1 MSEILREQAQWR
13 KGKTPLVGKYLT
25 EHRKVFDA
33 IAGRGFLNLPGFAYD
48 MENGLEMALKQNL
61 SELNYKILA
70 ETIERE
76 MKQAGIDYDT
86 AYATAALA
94 WESEKQSLMAAWDA
108 ELSGIKQGMAQ
119 EEEVKSR
126 LSLEVDARQAVLIA
140 AKTSI
145 ETQMESYRAQ
155 LAALDDDTADYEVS
169 LANAKLLTAQKKLE
183 LIPIMQE
190 ILTKEGELLDLGES
204 KTAYYKTFLDAE
216 QEVATKKNQL
226 IPSLSQLATKIQQ
239 HADAILGQVT
249 TEQAIAAEKIAQ
261 AEAKVEVAD
270 NEVDRLTLDIATE
283 NKRVDID
290 EARRDLTDKQ
300 FKKTTALTSL
310 EINNETEYQNNLNDA
325 FTTLNDD
332 ARNTSASLINLGR
345 QTNDVRNDDSYQ
357 SVVTL
362 NDADKDAHAAIA
374 AAKRYETREIA
385 SLTAAKAI
393 TASLTHLIG

>member
-190 ILTKEGELLDLGES
+190 ILTKEGELLDLKES

-385 SLTAAKAI
+385 NLTAAKAI

>member
-1 MSEILREQAQWR
+1 M
-13 KGKTPLVGKYLT
+13 
-25 EHRKVFDA
+25 
-33 IAGRGFLNLPGFAYD
+33 
-48 MENGLEMALKQNL
+48 
-61 SELNYKILA
+61 
-70 ETIERE
+70 
-76 MKQAGIDYDT
+76 
-86 AYATAALA
+86 
-94 WESEKQSLMAAWDA
+94 
-108 ELSGIKQGMAQ
+108 
-119 EEEVKSR
+119 
-126 LSLEVDARQAVLIA
+126 
-140 AKTSI
+140 
-145 ETQMESYRAQ
+145 
-155 LAALDDDTADYEVS
+155 
-169 LANAKLLTAQKKLE
+169 
-183 LIPIMQE
+183 
-190 ILTKEGELLDLGES
+190 
-204 KTAYYKTFLDAE
+204 
-216 QEVATKKNQL
+216 
-226 IPSLSQLATKIQQ
+226 
-239 HADAILGQVT
+239 
-249 TEQAIAAEKIAQ
+249 
-261 AEAKVEVAD
+261 EVAD

-385 SLTAAKAI
+385 NLTAAKAI